1 MKIILAGIQGS
12 GKGTQGKILEKKY
25 NFKIFDTGAHIREI
39 SKENSEIG
47 REVKELI
54 DAGRLV
60 PINILEKVFKNFL
73 DNQSSDV
80 NIVFDGIPRNLEQK
94 EFFDRIVDDFKVI
107 HLKLDKKEAEN
118 RVIGRKI
125 CFSCQTTYPKTY
137 DHKFCERCSGKIG
150 VRVDDSDD
158 KALQKRIDIFVN
170 ETLPVINLYKEEGKV
185 IEIDATK
192 DISKVS
198 EEIEEVLGLNT
209 LKKYKIRELE
219 SNENDIKDLNKL
231 YEIFGKGYEVSP
243 KNVYLINK
251 SSRDFLLGYETD
263 GKIVGTLSLSIC
275 LNAGQNPYGVIE
287 NFCVLDNYRG
297 IGIGKALMQ
306 EAENISKMFDCY
318 KIMLLSNKKHTES
331 NSIYLKFGFENESTF
346 GFKKYI

>member
-1 MKIILAGIQGS
+1 MKIILAWIQWS
-12 GKGTQGKILEKKY
+12 WKWTQGKILEKKY
-25 NFKIFDTGAHIREI
+25 NFKIFDTWAHIREI
-39 SKENSEIG
+39 SKENSEIW

-54 DAGRLV
+54 DAWRLV

-80 NIVFDGIPRNLEQK
+80 NIVFDWIPRNLEQK

-118 RVIGRKI
+118 RVIWRKI

-137 DHKFCERCSGKIG
+137 DHKFCERCSWKIW

-170 ETLPVINLYKEEGKV
+170 ETLPVINLYKEEWKV

-198 EEIEEVLGLNT
+198 EEIEEVLWLNT

-231 YEIFGKGYEVSP
+231 YEIFWKWYEVSP

-251 SSRDFLLGYETD
+251 SSRDFLLWYETD
-263 GKIVGTLSLSIC
+263 WKIVWTLSLSIC
-275 LNAGQNPYGVIE
+275 LNAWQNPYWVIE
-287 NFCVLDNYRG
+287 NFCVLDNYRW
-297 IGIGKALMQ
+297 IWIWKALMQ

-331 NSIYLKFGFENESTF
+331 NSIYLKFWFENESTF
-346 GFKKYI
+346 WFKKYI